1 MARRGPSM
9 LDKLRRQFILI
20 IMALV
25 TAALAI
31 MSGVIIY
38 INYQQLHADVVQAV
52 EYATSEFAFE
62 ARLGASGLSGA
73 DASTQDD
80 AAESADGIPD
90 DSAFGGL
97 TQGNPPD
104 GGQPSQHH
112 GKGSHMERGAGADM
126 VATSVY
132 MVKEGAVSWTL
143 VDALELGEDEL
154 QDSLAEAL
162 AVADSS
168 AGAAS
173 GGGMGALQAA
183 CVSGHVASTDL
194 YYGVRETLRGTKVA
208 FARGSYV
215 TNSIAN
221 LGKLLAAVSAG
232 VWAAFLAISI
242 LLARWVVRPT
252 ERAWSQQQQF
262 VADASHELKT
272 PLAVM
277 MANNSILLSH
287 EGETIES
294 QRRWVES
301 NQTEARQMLELVNDM
316 LFLARPDNAERQL
329 VYEDVDLSALVQRN
343 TLQFEAVC
351 FERGVQL
358 EEDVAASVMVRG
370 DANRLQ
376 RLASTLIDNACKY
389 ADSQVK
395 VSLARVGNQAKLAIT
410 NDGAIIPP
418 EDLEH
423 VFDRFYRVDKARVRS
438 EGGVGLGLAIAQ
450 EVAHEHGGAITVA
463 SSEDAGT
470 IFTAT
475 LPCA

>member
-1 MARRGPSM
+1 M
-9 LDKLRRQFILI
+9 LDTLRRQFILI

-31 MSGVIIY
+31 MAGVILY
-38 INYQQLHADVVQAV
+38 INYQQLSTDVIQAV
-52 EYATSEFAFE
+52 EYATTDKAFE
-62 ARLGASGLSGA
+62 DRGPMMNDANRLDGNALGTTPEQISGDASEDDDPDDLDDDTA
-73 DASTQDD
+73 DAIGAGDMLGDD
-80 AAESADGIPD
+80 D
-90 DSAFGGL
+90 DYDYRPGAG
-97 TQGNPPD
+97 T
-104 GGQPSQHH
+104 HR
-112 GKGSHMERGAGADM
+112 MERAASSDM

-132 MVKEGAVSWTL
+132 FVTADGTVSQTL
-143 VDALELGEDEL
+143 VNALELEDDEL
-154 QDSLAEAL
+154 ESAL
-162 AVADSS
+162 NDALSS
-168 AGAAS
+168 QGAFS
-173 GGGMGALQAA
+173 GTEG
-183 CVSGHVASTDL
+183 CITGHLSDGDL
-194 YYGVRETLRGTKVA
+194 YYSVRETRMGTKVA
-208 FARGSYV
+208 FASGAYIA
-215 TNSIAN
+215 NSIAN
-221 LGKLLAAVSAG
+221 LGMVLAAVSAG
-232 VWAAFLAISI
+232 VWAAFLIISI

-287 EGETIES
+287 ENETIES

-316 LFLARPDNAERQL
+316 LFLARPENAERQQ
-329 VYEDVDLSALVQRN
+329 VRETVDLSALVQRN

-358 EEDVAASVMVRG
+358 EEEVESGVTVLG
-370 DANRLQ
+370 DRNRLQ

-389 ADSQVK
+389 ADTHITVK
-395 VSLARVGNQAKLAIT
+395 LSRAGGQARLAIT
-410 NDGAIIPP
+410 NDGAVIPP
-418 EDLEH
+418 EDLAH

-463 SSEDAGT
+463 SSETAGT
-470 IFTAT
+470 TFTAT
-475 LPCA
+475 LPCAK